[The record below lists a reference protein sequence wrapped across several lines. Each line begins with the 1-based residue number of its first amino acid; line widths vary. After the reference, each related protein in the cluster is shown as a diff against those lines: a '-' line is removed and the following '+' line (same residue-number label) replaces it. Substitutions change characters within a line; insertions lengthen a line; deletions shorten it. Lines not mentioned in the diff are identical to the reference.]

1 MIVQIPLSDWPESLN
16 EHYALLDVVPE
27 SINSELITFSRSY
40 DNLDSFDGAVLLM
53 DNYMVAL
60 MYYINAPI
68 KGLSLVVKSDISK
81 CEKEKI
87 LSNVIKLLDL
97 SEGNLIW
104 RAE

>member
-1 MIVQIPLSDWPESLN
+1 
-16 EHYALLDVVPE
+16 
-27 SINSELITFSRSY
+27 
-40 DNLDSFDGAVLLM
+40 M